1 MLIKNTLL
9 LLMLISYIIPIIY
22 VKIFFDMD
30 DSISAIISNEKN
42 GGVNKIVLIPMI
54 FMGIFTILYEINRN
68 DFISLIIILFLLTGI
83 MGVIFIN
90 IQNVLHYFYAFI
102 VFISIIGFMIYHTLM
117 IKSSIL
123 FNMVYMNLL
132 LMDYIIIKINDNIFY
147 HEVLYILIFGVFYI
161 LLHFMKL

>member
-1 MLIKNTLL
+1 MLIKNILL

-22 VKIFFDMD
+22 VKIFFNMNS
-30 DSISAIISNEKN
+30 SISDIISNEKN

-54 FMGIFTILYEINRN
+54 LMGFFTILYEINRK
-68 DFISLIIILFLLTGI
+68 DVISFIIIIFLLIGI
-83 MGVIFIN
+83 IGVIFIN
-90 IQNVLHYFYAFI
+90 IQNSLHFFYAFI
-102 VFISIIGFMIYHTLM
+102 VFISIISFMIYHTLI
-117 IKSSIL
+117 IKSNIL

-161 LLHFMKL
+161 LLHFIK

>member
-1 MLIKNTLL
+1 MLIKNILL
-9 LLMLISYIIPIIY
+9 LLMLISYMIPIIY
-22 VKIFFDMD
+22 VKIFFNMNS
-30 DSISAIISNEKN
+30 SISDIISNEKN

-54 FMGIFTILYEINRN
+54 LMGFFTILYEINRK
-68 DFISLIIILFLLTGI
+68 DIISFIIIIFLLIGI

-90 IQNVLHYFYAFI
+90 IQNSLHFFYAFI
-102 VFISIIGFMIYHTLM
+102 VFISIISFMIYHTLI
-117 IKSSIL
+117 IKSNIL

-161 LLHFMKL
+161 LLHFMK

>member
-1 MLIKNTLL
+1 MLIKNILL

-22 VKIFFDMD
+22 VKIFFNMD

-68 DFISLIIILFLLTGI
+68 DIISLIIILFLLTGI

-90 IQNVLHYFYAFI
+90 IQNILHYFYAFI

-117 IKSSIL
+117 IKSNIL

-147 HEVLYILIFGVFYI
+147 YEVLYILIFGAFYI
-161 LLHFMKL
+161 LLHFYK